1 MRYSTWGIRRA
12 VKRIIRKFIKM
23 FAIFREIDLK
33 KKRKSLDETQ
43 REQDLRLFI
52 IGKIIYWKIFKG

>member
-1 MRYSTWGIRRA
+1 
-12 VKRIIRKFIKM
+12 M

-52 IGKIIYWKIFKG
+52 IGKIIYWKIFKGWF